1 MIVVHFIS
9 FDGIGGAE
17 MFTMNL
23 IKEQLQRSEI
33 TKVILV
39 TYQLTNPNVD
49 LNLGIKDKKFKHI
62 NIKYCVR
69 YLIHFKLLIYFY
81 LIIKK
86 EKIQLIHSH
95 LNAAIYLSIL
105 CKIFKHK
112 KFIHTVH
119 SQALKE
125 LVASKNSIYYLLR
138 KKYYNKCTLISI
150 SDSVKNSIT
159 DLYGLN
165 SKLIVNGAKFIKK
178 YNSND
183 VANIYSDP
191 NYIYFLAV
199 GNTRKEKNFE
209 MLISAFKNISTEK
222 KLMLIILGELLDDFI
237 NINPDQYRKHNIY
250 FMGYVNNIQDYMK
263 KSDFLCMTSKY
274 EGMPITLLESAA
286 NGLVPIVTPVP
297 GILDVIV
304 DDHNG
309 IISKNESVDEYINA
323 LHRAINMDPLIKKE
337 MISNGKSLYLDKYSM
352 DRCEKEYYSCYSN
365 I

>member
-222 KLMLIILGELLDDFI
+222 
-237 NINPDQYRKHNIY
+237 
-250 FMGYVNNIQDYMK
+250 
-263 KSDFLCMTSKY
+263 
-274 EGMPITLLESAA
+274 
-286 NGLVPIVTPVP
+286 
-297 GILDVIV
+297 
-304 DDHNG
+304 
-309 IISKNESVDEYINA
+309 
-323 LHRAINMDPLIKKE
+323 
-337 MISNGKSLYLDKYSM
+337 
-352 DRCEKEYYSCYSN
+352 
-365 I
+365 